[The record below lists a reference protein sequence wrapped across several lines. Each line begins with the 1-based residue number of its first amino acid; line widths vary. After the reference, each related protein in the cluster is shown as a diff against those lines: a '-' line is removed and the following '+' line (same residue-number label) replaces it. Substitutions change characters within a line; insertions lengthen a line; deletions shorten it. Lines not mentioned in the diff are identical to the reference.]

1 MNKLIKT
8 NTYNSDHM
16 ISGKNNVKINTV
28 CCNQVYDG
36 KNIFNLEKMKQNVVD
51 LSKQVTD
58 LTHELDYKNTLN
70 KDLQDSLNV
79 YKTLSDQQAEE
90 IDELT
95 DKQLN
100 ITIDFDIV
108 EKNYVLN
115 DLTSI
120 VSGEDFYKLDCVN
133 DDEFTEVLRK
143 YTYDPLNEEIVNKKY
158 VTWEVTTDSEKNKN
172 FTFILKKYTT
182 DELLKFVNECF
193 VTDNTLDESKIY
205 YSKFINIDTIEE
217 ELCGKINEIVLKY
230 KNGTLYRFD
239 GENND
244 SAVWIDKGDGY
255 NVLFYIQI
263 ADSIDVNT
271 VMNDLLPRQLSINV
285 QFTLDDQIYTMQN
298 YKRINMISDTCK
310 LNCINEPNFYNKL
323 LEWSTKSIDECEFK
337 NDKYM
342 SVALM
347 SSENT
352 FENLGITFL
361 ISTFEQLVNCLQD
374 TSAPFGDA
382 DMAMLMSEWVLINNT
397 IENHAGKINNITLKR
412 DDVPLFKYPK
422 NDTDDVD
429 FNTSSNNWFQISITN
444 SKEVEAIEKN
454 LNEIYKELQSTTQS
468 YQEVQDEYNEQRIKA
483 KLSGYIRLGHS
494 SVMEDD
500 GITPEILATASLTDR
515 DYYGMTELTEGQ
527 IRSITPTDESET
539 YIVMVLMLNSVEN
552 KYQLITCFNSGSFNT
567 DLQNLMNDSN
577 NHIHL
582 LYMRKFVTMDKFDY
596 VKFEDNDFSFQFNKY
611 YIRKID
617 ISGSA
622 WFKGELICF
631 DV

>member
-90 IDELT
+90 IEELT

-115 DLTSI
+115 DLTPI

-143 YTYDPLNEEIVNKKY
+143 YTYDPRNEEIVNKKY
-158 VTWEVTTDSEKNKN
+158 VSWEVTTDSEKDKN
-172 FTFILKKYTT
+172 FTFKLRKYTT
-182 DELLKFVNECF
+182 VELLKFVNECF
-193 VTDNTLDESKIY
+193 VTDNTLDGSKIY

-255 NVLFYIQI
+255 NELFYIQI
-263 ADSIDVNT
+263 VDSKDVNT

-298 YKRINMISDTCK
+298 YKRINMLSDTCK

-337 NDKYM
+337 NDKYI
-342 SVALM
+342 SVSLM
-347 SSENT
+347 SAEGT
-352 FENLGITFL
+352 CENLGITFL
-361 ISTFEQLVNCLQD
+361 ISTFEQLVNSLQD
-374 TSAPFGDA
+374 TSDPFGNA
-382 DMAMLMSEWVLINNT
+382 GVAMLMSEWVLINNT
-397 IENHAGKINNITLKR
+397 IENHTGKINNITLKR
-412 DDVPLFKYPK
+412 DDMWLFKYPK

-444 SKEVEAIEKN
+444 SKE
-454 LNEIYKELQSTTQS
+454 LQHVSNS
-468 YQEVQDEYNEQRIKA
+468 YQEVLDLYNEQRIKA
-483 KLSGYIRLGHS
+483 KLSGFIRLGCS
-494 SVMEDD
+494 SELEDD
-500 GITPEILATASLTDR
+500 GTTPVVLAATPLTDKVYYDVGELTDDQIGAITP
-515 DYYGMTELTEGQ
+515 M
-527 IRSITPTDESET
+527 DESET
-539 YIVMVLMLNSVEN
+539 HIVMALLLNSVEN
-552 KYQLITCFNSGSFNT
+552 KYQLITCLNSGSFNT
-567 DLQNLMNDSN
+567 DLQNLINDSN

-582 LYMRKFVTMDKFDY
+582 LYRTTIVSMNKFDY

-631 DV
+631 DI